1 MQNRYLKLLT
11 IIVFFNSL
19 STIIDY
25 DADNIFYWVKF
36 IVSLISLFVC
46 IYICKELKDEH

>member
-1 MQNRYLKLLT
+1 MKNKYLKLLT

-25 DADNIFYWVKF
+25 DFNNILYWIK
-36 IVSLISLFVC
+36 LTISIISIAVC
-46 IYICKELKDEH
+46 IFIYRKLQDDE